1 MTQIMTEASELMLL
15 QRTFK
20 ECREIFE
27 ATGNHGWE
35 TFCRAQERILIRE
48 ARSSFETLGYAR
60 AASKR
65 AREIERNAG

>member
-1 MTQIMTEASELMLL
+1 MIHTTEASELMLL

-20 ECREIFE
+20 ECRETFE
-27 ATGNHGWE
+27 ATGWHGWA
-35 TFCRAQERILIRE
+35 TFCRAQERTLIKE

>member
-20 ECREIFE
+20 DCRETFE
-27 ATGNHGWE
+27 ATGNHGWA
-35 TFCRAQERILIRE
+35 TFCRAQERILTKE
-48 ARSSFETLGYAR
+48 ARTSFETLGYAR

-65 AREIERNAG
+65 AREIERNWG